1 VVTVNGAAL
10 LTFIN
15 LEIDTTKKSSARLF
29 MAIRAMI
36 KSGHLNTSW
45 SRISPHLGFE
55 ELEQSHIGLRKEAIL
70 LRTLDKDPANCGAG

>member
-1 VVTVNGAAL
+1 
-10 LTFIN
+10 
-15 LEIDTTKKSSARLF
+15 